1 MGFVGRW
8 CGIGGLFLALGM
20 TVQAQDCLV
29 RSDGRALEGTLR
41 KVTGGYRLEREG
53 RPALFFRASEV
64 TVVLWGRSC
73 GGEDGQAPVD
83 RVAADRPN
91 RRAAETTPQLLST
104 RPTFR
109 GSPVSL
115 EVADADLRDLLETL
129 GQMGDF
135 NVLMAPDVQGKVT
148 LRVKDVPWDQ
158 LFDLLTRMYRL
169 AHRVEGK
176 VIVVASPDRLQKM
189 YTIDP

>member
-1 MGFVGRW
+1 MRVVGRW
-8 CGIGGLFLALGM
+8 CITVGFLLAFGA
-20 TVQAQDCLV
+20 TGWAQDCLV
-29 RSDGRALEGTLR
+29 RSDGRAFEGTLR
-41 KVTGGYRLEREG
+41 KATGGYRLEREG

-64 TVVLWGRSC
+64 TAVLWGRSC
-73 GGEDGQAPVD
+73 DGKDAQAPEGAPTDRPDGQAAGV
-83 RVAADRPN
+83 
-91 RRAAETTPQLLST
+91 TPQTLSA
-104 RPTFR
+104 RPAFR

-115 EVADADLRDLLETL
+115 EVADTDLRDLLETL
-129 GQMGDF
+129 GQMGGF

-169 AHRVEGK
+169 AYRVEGK